1 MKRLLLVDGHYFL
14 YRSYY
19 AIRGLTNS
27 KGEATNAV
35 FGFTKAVRR
44 MLVDLKPDFAAVV
57 WDAGLPERRTEL
69 QPEYK
74 QNRTAMPDDMRPQ
87 EAFLQDVMVPAL
99 GITGASVPNTEAD
112 DLIASYALAFSGE
125 TVIATNDKDILQL
138 VSDRIRIYSTNKTDV
153 ADPKVGF
160 GLLGLEE
167 IRVKWGVEPRRIHD
181 VLALTGDSSDN
192 IPGVAG
198 IGAKTA
204 GALINQFGTVEE
216 MLERTGEIA
225 SAKVREKVEGARE
238 LIRQNREMV
247 RLDLD
252 LELPVPLDRLGIEPD
267 YAALVEAVR
276 GCEFKSLLAEVE
288 REAKAVGEAGED
300 ASGQGELF

>member
-27 KGEATNAV
+27 KGEATNAI

-44 MLVDLKPDFAAVV
+44 MLVDLQPDFAAVV
-57 WDAGLPERRTEL
+57 WDAGLPERRTVL

-74 QNRTAMPDDMRPQ
+74 QNRTAMPDDLRPQ
-87 EAFLQDVMVPAL
+87 ETFLQDVMVPAL
-99 GITGASVPNTEAD
+99 GITCASVPNTEAD
-112 DLIASYALAFSGE
+112 DLIASYALAFGGE

-153 ADPKVGF
+153 TDPKVGF

-167 IRVKWGVEPRRIHD
+167 IRAKWGVEPRRIHD
-181 VLALTGDSSDN
+181 VLSLTGDSSDN

-204 GALINQFGTVEE
+204 GALVNQFGTVEE
-216 MLERTGEIA
+216 MLERTSEIA
-225 SAKVREKVEGARE
+225 SAKVREKVEGAAE

-252 LELPVPLDRLGIEPD
+252 LDLPVPLDQLEIEPD
-267 YAALVEAVR
+267 YPALVEAVR

-288 REAKAVGEAGED
+288 REAKAVGAVDDD
-300 ASGQGELF
+300 APGQGELF